1 MRLLI
6 SVPILIVLVLFALS
20 NKQDVALAF
29 WPTDYRLVVPLSL
42 AVLVPVAVA
51 FLLGLFFASLGT
63 LGARSRARRAEL
75 RAQVLEDQV
84 RSLKTTPA
92 RQPLPA
98 PQG

>member
-6 SVPILIVLVLFALS
+6 SIPLLIVLMLFALS
-20 NKQDVALAF
+20 NKEDVALAF
-29 WPTDYRLVVPLSL
+29 WPTDFKFIVPLSL

-63 LGARSRARRAEL
+63 VGARARARRAEL

-84 RSLKTTPA
+84 RSLRTPPS
-92 RQPLPA
+92 RSLPA